1 MSRESCTHHPALH
14 IFAFS
19 PRTEGKH
26 WLVTHGRG
34 FICLS
39 AARKIEVHLL
49 GRVTGLGPCPA
60 GCSPPAPLA
69 PGGPQ
74 DAAPRFSAS
83 SKLSQERTRHRTP
96 PTPASRASSFPAL
109 PPPRRGSHAPDS
121 PSEHSSGTAAHPRRI
136 FPPNLPIPSPVP
148 PSHRDAWQ
156 GQRANPEHSRGA
168 APSGAAMLGS
178 HLPPFLPP
186 PPPPAGRTE
195 RGPPPAS
202 FI

>member
-1 MSRESCTHHPALH
+1 MPFSSEENRGAPPRKGHRAGAVPSGMLSPCPSRTRRP
-14 IFAFS
+14 
-19 PRTEGKH
+19 P
-26 WLVTHGRG
+26 GRG
-34 FICLS
+34 APLLS
-39 AARKIEVHLL
+39 ILQTFAGAELTPHTAHPSQQGFLL
-49 GRVTGLGPCPA
+49 P
-60 GCSPPAPLA
+60 CSP
-69 PGGPQ
+69 
-74 DAAPRFSAS
+74 
-83 SKLSQERTRHRTP
+83 T
-96 PTPASRASSFPAL
+96 
-109 PPPRRGSHAPDS
+109 PRRGSHAPDS

-156 GQRANPEHSRGA
+156 GQRANPTHSRGA